1 MRVIKWYL
9 TTSAVIGA
17 PILLVLML
25 CGFERLVATLACDA
39 MQMGCDRSYLHQT
52 SYIFEQVEQGKD
64 VVAKRK

>member
-25 CGFERLVATLACDA
+25 VGFERLFATLACDA
-39 MQMGCDRSYLHQT
+39 VKLGCDRSYLHQT
-52 SYIFEQVEQGKD
+52 SYIFEQVESGKD
-64 VVAKRK
+64 MMARRK